1 MINERD
7 FKPCSRH
14 QISKLYKLDLTNQHY
29 STNIIFAWGK
39 SRIINQNIAQ
49 NFFPYRKR
57 YAYFQTIIA
66 AEKPLSP
73 HTNNYLA
80 LVSTLSFA
88 ERLRLALFIF
98 FINLHNEYEFCIR
111 ARDHRY
117 LAYLFEHLRFQL
129 KPRSKNTASIL
140 VYRTVLLKQIAFQ
153 FTNQAL
159 NLFAG
164 SAVAS

>member
-1 MINERD
+1 M
-7 FKPCSRH
+7 
-14 QISKLYKLDLTNQHY
+14 LYKLDLTNQHY

-88 ERLRLALFIF
+88 VRLRLALFIF

-129 KPRSKNTASIL
+129 KPRSKKHCVNFGVQDGSIETDCL
-140 VYRTVLLKQIAFQ
+140 PIYQS
-153 FTNQAL
+153 
-159 NLFAG
+159 G
-164 SAVAS
+164 SQPFCRIGGSFVKE